1 MAEQQL
7 IDYIKKAR
15 EAGQNDDQ
23 SRDLLYKNGWT
34 LAEVNEAIMA
44 LTRPQS
50 EIKTVEQPKVEV
62 KPQPQIQSQPKIE
75 TKPEIKIESQP
86 FVQPKTEIKPEVI
99 KQPEIK
105 PVSVASQPAVQP
117 QPQAQ
122 PQYRPSFEQNNMPRM
137 GNSHMLSKIITT
149 LIIIIV
155 LGGAGYFT
163 AGQYL
168 NLPFSGFFWNF
179 FAPKPEVVIAKMMSN
194 MSSVKSAHT
203 TMQWTLGVTGT
214 DGKTSQGQVSINTNS
229 ETDALDAK
237 NPKSSGNFTISFTN
251 PGSASSNVSAVVSV
265 TVINGT
271 TYVKLNDAIIPSA
284 IYSANGPDISK
295 IKGKW
300 FKIDKDSIK
309 ALSEANG
316 QTGMINIPSY
326 QPNNADMVK
335 QLQSLMATENMFS
348 VTKQL
353 NDQTI
358 SGHNTYHY
366 LVSVDKNK
374 LKDLIAKIIA
384 LEIQFA
390 SQNNPGTNSGALA
403 TNMVQAVVNTFVDSI
418 GDINMEIWVG
428 KSDFMLYQVNLDK
441 SIDLGKVAEAA
452 LGYVPE
458 PEPGV
463 DGMQLSIKL
472 NMINSN
478 FNKAINVQV
487 PASSQKIEEVLLPL
501 INTPTANASP
511 ATKQIK
517 SDMTAI
523 SSTAGLLFNTSKSY
537 ATLCK
542 AGALNGSVPTYG
554 PSLITSVRDMIKQGA
569 KNISCLSDAENY
581 CLSARTI
588 EGGYLCVNK
597 NKKLGTTQCITPAT
611 VCK

>member
-7 IDYIKKAR
+7 LDYIKKAR

-44 LTRPQS
+44 VASSSQTVVKP
-50 EIKTVEQPKVEV
+50 VEQPKITV
-62 KPQPQIQSQPKIE
+62 QPQAQVQPKI
-75 TKPEIKIESQP
+75 IE
-86 FVQPKTEIKPEVI
+86 QPKIQAQPEV
-99 KQPEIK
+99 K

-117 QPQAQ
+117 QQVQAQ
-122 PQYRPSFEQNNMPRM
+122 PKIVEQPKITVQSQPQYKPSFEQNNMPRI
-137 GNSHMLSKIITT
+137 GNSHMLLKIMTA
-149 LIIIIV
+149 LIIVIV

-168 NLPFSGFFWNF
+168 NLPYSGFFWNL

-194 MSSVKSAHT
+194 MSNVKAAHT
-203 TMQWTLGVTGT
+203 TMQWNLGVVSA
-214 DGKTSQGQVSINTNS
+214 DGKTSQGQLAINTNS

-237 NPKSSGNFTISFTN
+237 NPKSSGNFTFSFTN
-251 PGSASSNVSAVVSV
+251 PGSTSSNVSAVVSV
-265 TVINGT
+265 MVVDGI
-271 TYVKLNDAIIPSA
+271 TYVKLNDAVIPSA
-284 IYSANGPDISK
+284 YSPNGADISQ

-300 FKIDKDSIK
+300 FRINKDSIK
-309 ALSEANG
+309 TLSEANG
-316 QTGMINIPSY
+316 QAGMMNIPSY
-326 QPNNADMVK
+326 QPNNADVLK
-335 QLQSLMATENMFS
+335 QIQNLMATENMFS

-374 LKDLIAKIIA
+374 LKDFIGKITA
-384 LEIQFA
+384 
-390 SQNNPGTNSGALA
+390 
-403 TNMVQAVVNTFVDSI
+403 NTFVDSI
-418 GDINMEIWVG
+418 DDINMEIWVG
-428 KSDFMLYQVNLDK
+428 KSDFMLYQVNFDK

-452 LGYVPE
+452 FGAPVTS
-458 PEPGV
+458 V
-463 DGMQLSIKL
+463 NGMNLQIKL

-478 FNKAINVQV
+478 FNKPITVQA
-487 PASSQKIEEVLLPL
+487 PTSSQKIEEVLLPL
-501 INTPTANASP
+501 LNTPKVSDSF
-511 ATKQIK
+511 ATKNIK

-523 SSTAGLLFNTSKSY
+523 SSTAGLLFTNAKSY

-554 PSLITSVRDMIKQGA
+554 QSLITSVRDMIKQGA

-581 CLSARTI
+581 CLSARTP
-588 EGGYLCVNK
+588 EGGYLCVDK

-611 VCK
+611 ACK